1 MHDFLCD
8 NPDEM
13 LCKPM
18 AEKAKYLK
26 EHQKGAKEMS
36 DIDEEIREEGRQ
48 EVREEMREISEEIRE
63 EGREQGRAEGAA
75 EEQARMVVNMIREG
89 FSMGQI
95 IAVTNMSESAVRQY
109 MQ

>member
-1 MHDFLCD
+1 MNASYNDLTTEIGRLMHDFLCD

-26 EHQKGAKEMS
+26 EHQKGAREMS
-36 DIDEEIREEGRQ
+36 DIDEEIREE
-48 EVREEMREISEEIRE
+48 
-63 EGREQGRAEGAA
+63 GRAEGAA

-95 IAVTNMSESAVRQY
+95 IAVTNMSKSAVRQY

>member
-1 MHDFLCD
+1 MNASYNDLTTKIGRLMHDFLCD

-36 DIDEEIREEGRQ
+36 DIDEEIREKG
-48 EVREEMREISEEIRE
+48 REE
-63 EGREQGRAEGAA
+63 GRAEGAA
-75 EEQARMVVNMIREG
+75 EEQARMVVNMIREV